1 MNPYQRGE
9 TFKNRGQVVNKGGD
23 GFPATYDGQVR
34 VLVETGEAT
43 GVWEETEVSI
53 NKNVFGIEDDTSGGG
68 GPGGPDN
75 DNDFTGSNIKG
86 FTVMGDDDLRVI
98 SYIHTYQIPGLR

>member
-1 MNPYQRGE
+1 
-9 TFKNRGQVVNKGGD
+9 
-23 GFPATYDGQVR
+23 
-34 VLVETGEAT
+34 VETGEAT